1 MADITLERLL
11 AQVASGDRS
20 AFETLYDRI
29 GTRLH
34 SLMRSSIGHAHGA
47 DACLLETFVDIW
59 RRARGY
65 DAADEPAA
73 RWITRV
79 ASEHI
84 ARVRSTTIDEAAVP
98 TLPVATT
105 GDLRPGSDESSLG
118 ATA

>member
-1 MADITLERLL
+1 MAEITLERLL
-11 AQVASGDRS
+11 VQVASGDRA
-20 AFETLYDRI
+20 AFESLYDRI

-34 SLMRSSIGHAHGA
+34 TLMRSSIGHAHGA
-47 DACLLETFVDIW
+47 DDCLLETFVDIW

-65 DAADEPAA
+65 DPADEPAA

-84 ARVRSTTIDEAAVP
+84 TRVRSTTIDEAAVP
-98 TLPVATT
+98 LGRVATSDD
-105 GDLRPGSDESSLG
+105 GLPGFDGSALG